1 MVIKEIFSKFISDF
15 DHFLGSWEE
24 GFRNEFIVNL
34 YTRKYKENERFV
46 NAGHEMDEIILIT
59 GGCANMIS
67 REGTLFMIL
76 PKYGVY
82 GDYVAAFGL
91 KSLAGLKGPPNP
103 NSKVVDPKVENFT
116 CLTMNC
122 DKEVF

>member
-1 MVIKEIFSKFISDF
+1 ME
-15 DHFLGSWEE
+15 
-24 GFRNEFIVNL
+24 
-34 YTRKYKENERFV
+34 
-46 NAGHEMDEIILIT
+46 EIILVT

-67 REGTLFMIL
+67 KEGTLFMIL

-91 KSLAGLKGPPNP
+91 KSLAGLKGPPNHD
-103 NSKVVDPKVENFT
+103 KKLDPKVENFT

-122 DKEVF
+122 DKEVFQDLLELYEDTAENIKIRALEKREVIMYYLHKARMNSKLAHF